1 MSTSPF
7 DIFDGGPSA
16 ASPPADES
24 EPPRAVATEAHAKLR
39 QNLDLALQRHKEM
52 LSQRITEETDIR
64 NKRLVAE
71 VATAT
76 VKAALATDRT
86 ALKARSDNI
95 IARVLL
101 RAIFTR
107 LTMGLPVREE
117 DLARLKAASR
127 KEIEASLWPKQLEE
141 YDRMKNAGW

>member
-1 MSTSPF
+1 VSKSPF
-7 DIFDGGPSA
+7 DVFDAKPTAALSPANEPEPS
-16 ASPPADES
+16 
-24 EPPRAVATEAHAKLR
+24 RAVATEAHAKLKR
-39 QNLDLALQRHKEM
+39 NLDLALERHEEI
-52 LSQRITEETDIR
+52 LSQPIAGEIDVRK
-64 NKRLVAE
+64 KRLVAE

-76 VKAALATDRT
+76 IKASVTTDRT

-107 LTMGLPVREE
+107 LVAGLPTREE
-117 DLARLKAASR
+117 DLARLKGASR
-127 KEIEASLWPKQLEE
+127 KEIEASLFPRQLEE